1 MNQISAF
8 EYISILVSL
17 ILGLGITQILSAFS
31 DLLYDFKKVKF
42 YWPHSIWIFF
52 ISFLHIQ
59 DWFITWQLR
68 SKLVWNLPELFFVLI
83 YPITLFTAA
92 KILLPNH
99 AKEESEDMKAYYQSQ
114 APLLFILVAISIF
127 TSILFNW
134 FFLEKN
140 IFQQIPLLLFLVVMI
155 GTVWKKVSNETW
167 HKAIA
172 VALLISSILSII
184 LEKDVWVIK

>member
-8 EYISILVSL
+8 EYISILVSI

-68 SKLVWNLPELFFVLI
+68 SKLIWNLPELFFVLI

-99 AKEESEDMKAYYQSQ
+99 VKEESEDMKAYYQSQ

-134 FFLEKN
+134 FFLAKN
-140 IFQQIPLLLFLVVMI
+140 IIQQIPLLLFLVVMI
-155 GTVWKKVSNETW
+155 GTVWKKVSNETL
-167 HKAIA
+167 HKAVA